1 MSIAILVVIVAI
13 LLVLLVIALAELSN
27 RKKPQIISPYTV
39 KRGMFNLGN
48 PRMTE
53 DVYMITRMTRRGEE
67 ILAVFPIENN
77 QVDMDLLIELK
88 YLQME
93 GKTLTFK

>member
-13 LLVLLVIALAELSN
+13 LLILLVIALAELRN

-48 PRMTE
+48 PGMTE

>member
-13 LLVLLVIALAELSN
+13 LLVLLVIALAELST
-27 RKKPQIISPYTV
+27 RKKPQIVSPYTV

-48 PRMTE
+48 PGMTE

-93 GKTLTFK
+93 GKILTFK

>member
-1 MSIAILVVIVAI
+1 MTNADILVVI
-13 LLVLLVIALAELSN
+13 LGTVLLFILIVLAGLCN
-27 RKKPQIISPYTV
+27 RKKPPIVPYTV

-48 PRMTE
+48 PGVTD
-53 DVYMITRMTRRGEE
+53 DVYMITRRTRRGEE

-77 QVDMDLLIELK
+77 RVDIDLLLELK

-93 GKTLTFK
+93 GKTLIFK

>member
-13 LLVLLVIALAELSN
+13 LLVLLVIALAELGN
-27 RKKPQIISPYTV
+27 HKKPQVISPYTV

-48 PRMTE
+48 PGMTE

>member
-1 MSIAILVVIVAI
+1 MSIAILIVIVAI

-48 PRMTE
+48 PGMTE

>member
-1 MSIAILVVIVAI
+1 MSIAILVVIIAI
-13 LLVLLVIALAELSN
+13 LLVLLMIALAELCN
-27 RKKPQIISPYTV
+27 RKKPPIVTPYTV

-48 PRMTE
+48 PGMTE

>member
-1 MSIAILVVIVAI
+1 MSIAILVVIIAI
-13 LLVLLVIALAELSN
+13 LLVLLVIALAELGN
-27 RKKPQIISPYTV
+27 RKEPQVISPYTV

-48 PRMTE
+48 PGMTE

>member
-1 MSIAILVVIVAI
+1 MSIAILVVIIAI
-13 LLVLLVIALAELSN
+13 LLVLLVIALAELGN
-27 RKKPQIISPYTV
+27 RKKPQVISPYTV

-48 PRMTE
+48 PGVTD
-53 DVYMITRMTRRGEE
+53 DVYMITRRTRRGEE

-93 GKTLTFK
+93 GKTLIFK

>member
-1 MSIAILVVIVAI
+1 MTTTILIVIIGI
-13 LLVLLVIALAELSN
+13 LLLLLVIALAELGN
-27 RKKPQIISPYTV
+27 RKKPPIVHYTV

-48 PRMTE
+48 PGVTD
-53 DVYMITRMTRRGEE
+53 DVYMITRRTRRGEE

-77 QVDMDLLIELK
+77 RVDMDLLLELK